1 MPLSS
6 LSRYTPLKPR
16 IFWLGPVDGGSFLEL
31 APCHFCS
38 FTRLLQAREVLYLV
52 SQFHCRTQSWG
63 VRRGV
68 ILVCGIGGLSRRVP
82 DSAGMATPGV
92 PLVQLLKGIKSLGQK
107 IYVSGMLAVLA
118 NKGLV
123 STLEHVGH
131 FRLLCKLLVGF
142 VVAIYIY
149 IDISVNRHTARHGH
163 YCLIILN
170 HYKLL

>member
-1 MPLSS
+1 M
-6 LSRYTPLKPR
+6 
-16 IFWLGPVDGGSFLEL
+16 
-31 APCHFCS
+31 
-38 FTRLLQAREVLYLV
+38 
-52 SQFHCRTQSWG
+52 
-63 VRRGV
+63 RRGV

-92 PLVQLLKGIKSLGQK
+92 PLVQLLTGIKSLGHTF
-107 IYVSGMLAVLA
+107 YVSGMLAVLA

-149 IDISVNRHTARHGH
+149 ILNRNNYIEVLGDARALPVCNVGTLLTHDGKDV
-163 YCLIILN
+163 
-170 HYKLL
+170 KLSHCV